1 MLGSGD
7 RIPVDARVWVSP
19 AVEPVPLGKAI
30 AGDGLALVCFY
41 PFDWSP
47 T

>member
-1 MLGSGD
+1 VLAPGD
-7 RIPVDARVWVSP
+7 RIPAEALVWQLPS
-19 AVEPVPLGKAI
+19 AGPVQLAAAI
-30 AGDGLALVCFY
+30 ACDRLALLCFY

>member
-1 MLGSGD
+1 VLGPGD
-7 RIPVDARVWVSP
+7 RIPDVSVWQDAGQE
-19 AVEPVPLGKAI
+19 AAPLRDVL
-30 AGDGLALVCFY
+30 AGDGLALLCFY

>member
-1 MLGSGD
+1 MLGPGD
-7 RIPVDARVWVSP
+7 RIPADARVWHSP
-19 AVEPVPLGKAI
+19 TEAPVPLSEAI
-30 AGDGLALVCFY
+30 AGAGHALVCFY

>member
-1 MLGSGD
+1 MLGPGD
-7 RIPVDARVWVSP
+7 RIPDVHVWRAP
-19 AVEPVPLGKAI
+19 GEEAVPLRDALS
-30 AGDGLALVCFY
+30 GDGLALLCFY